1 MFDIRKTEA
10 DINGC
15 FVIRLLNRGLEFFR
29 KLIPGSL
36 KNSFILSNLDYLITA
51 VCSLVFISS
60 LFASSTVIG
69 IFIWLSFAL
78 FLVKILLEDYRI
90 SVDFTDVLI
99 LVWFFAMFLSTAF
112 ASLLPQSLWGLSK
125 MVTYLMFYCVM
136 KHLISE
142 DFRRGYYFIFLL
154 CAVISF
160 ESLYVIHQNFVGV
173 EEISGWQ
180 DTSHLNAEQVLT
192 RVYGTL
198 QPFNP
203 NLLAGYLL
211 SGFPILAGGFF
222 SLLKVKR
229 YRMSFVVLLMLVC
242 CALGILFSGCRGAY
256 VGLLVEFVVLFA
268 VFSYF
273 VWNDFRDKKYLKK
286 VWIASV
292 LISIFGVIF
301 LVASSEALQAR
312 IMSIFAMR
320 EDSSNSFRMNVY
332 QSSFRMFLD
341 NFWVGIGIGNKV
353 FREIYGLYMRS
364 GFDALGAYSV
374 FLETAVETG
383 IIGLSTLLA
392 FIGFM
397 IVSAVKNL
405 VAKIVSFS
413 DKILFALILTGVVGM
428 MTHGFVDTIWFR
440 PQVQV
445 LFWFMSALFVVV
457 MNKNKEGKD
466 VA

>member
-60 LFASSTVIG
+60 LFASSAVIG

-222 SLLKVKR
+222 SLLKDKR

-413 DKILFALILTGVVGM
+413 DKILFALILTGVAGM

>member
-60 LFASSTVIG
+60 LFASSAVIG

-211 SGFPILAGGFF
+211 SGFPILAGGLF
-222 SLLKVKR
+222 SLLKDKR

-256 VGLLVEFVVLFA
+256 VALLAELVVLFS

-286 VWIASV
+286 IWIASV
-292 LISIFGVIF
+292 LISILGVIF

-383 IIGLSTLLA
+383 IIGLSALLA
-392 FIGFM
+392 FILFM
-397 IVSAVKNL
+397 IVSSVKSL
-405 VAKIVSFS
+405 GAKIVSFS
-413 DKILFALILTGVVGM
+413 DKILFVLVLVGIVGM

-440 PQVQV
+440 PQIQV

-466 VA
+466 AA

>member
-10 DINGC
+10 DINNS
-15 FVIRLLNRGLEFFR
+15 FILKFLDSRLSFLQ
-29 KLIPGSL
+29 KIIPNCL
-36 KNSFILSNLDYLITA
+36 KNSFILSNLDYLIVV
-51 VCSLVFISS
+51 VCSLVFVSS

-78 FLVKILLEDYRI
+78 FLVAILLEDYRI

-268 VFSYF
+268 IFSYF

-413 DKILFALILTGVVGM
+413 DKILFALILTGVAGM

>member
-222 SLLKVKR
+222 SLLKDKR

>member
-268 VFSYF
+268 IFSYF

-445 LFWFMSALFVVV
+445 LFWFISALFVVV

>member
-78 FLVKILLEDYRI
+78 FLVAILLEDYRI

-222 SLLKVKR
+222 SLLKDKR

-268 VFSYF
+268 IFSYF

>member
-60 LFASSTVIG
+60 LFASSAVIG